1 MTAADLARTE
11 SRAMPQLIS
20 EAKLREW
27 MEKLGPRLIS
37 LSAAICRD
45 RHRAEELVQE
55 AFVKLWRNPPD
66 AGEVAY
72 TSWLR
77 RVVTNSSINAL
88 QRTKRPGALPE
99 FSSDPA
105 LRTPDQPDRECD
117 INENLTRVR
126 AAMDRLDE
134 SKRTILIL
142 RAYEQLSYEEIA
154 EHLDVPLGTVMSR
167 LNRARTALM
176 EEMKRDLKQ
185 GGDEAIVFPFRKYKP
200 A

>member
-11 SRAMPQLIS
+11 SRAMSHLIS

-37 LSAAICRD
+37 LSAGICRD

-105 LRTPDQPDRECD
+105 LHTPDRPDRQCD
-117 INENLTRVR
+117 INENLARVR

-134 SKRTILIL
+134 SKRTIIIL

-154 EHLDVPLGTVMSR
+154 EHLEVPLGTVMSR
-167 LNRARTALM
+167 LNRARTALT

-185 GGDEAIVFPFRKYKP
+185 GEDEAIVFPFRKYKP